1 MRVGQAVNLRAQI
14 IDTAIAI
21 LADVGY
27 SHFSALR
34 VARELR
40 ISQSHLTHYFPTR
53 SDLLAEVATAIS
65 ERYAERVEHWCQDGK
80 ADHQSSLRSFIDF
93 AIDDAVSEPTRTLF
107 PALWEAANDHESM
120 AEALNQIYYQSQ
132 ASFLR
137 MMDIDPD
144 HPASSE
150 LWALVRLLG
159 TIIEGATAIYGRGG
173 TDHPQ
178 VEELKKTAKQ
188 MLNPRF
194 NEAIVAYH
202 KAKE

>member
-1 MRVGQAVNLRAQI
+1 MRAGQAVDLRAQI
-14 IDTAIAI
+14 IDTAISI

-27 SHFSALR
+27 SRFSALR
-34 VARELR
+34 VARELQ

-53 SDLLAEVATAIS
+53 SDLLAEMATAIS
-65 ERYAERVEHWCQDGK
+65 ERYVQRVERWCQEAREDQQNNLGP
-80 ADHQSSLRSFIDF
+80 FIDF

-137 MMDIDPD
+137 MIDIDPD
-144 HPASSE
+144 HPASGK
-150 LWALVRLLG
+150 LWALVRLLAVIVEG
-159 TIIEGATAIYGRGG
+159 TTAIYGRGG
-173 TDHPQ
+173 TGHPQ
-178 VEELKKTAKQ
+178 VEELKKTARQ
-188 MLNPRF
+188 MLIPRF
-194 NEAIVAYH
+194 NEAIDAYN